1 LEVFTDFMQKLNWQ
15 IGEKLNWQIGD
26 AAAKSGR
33 NAVSFVNKSLI
44 LFS

>member
-1 LEVFTDFMQKLNWQ
+1 MQKLNWQ
-15 IGEKLNWQIGD
+15 IGEKLNWQIGN

-44 LFS
+44 FFP